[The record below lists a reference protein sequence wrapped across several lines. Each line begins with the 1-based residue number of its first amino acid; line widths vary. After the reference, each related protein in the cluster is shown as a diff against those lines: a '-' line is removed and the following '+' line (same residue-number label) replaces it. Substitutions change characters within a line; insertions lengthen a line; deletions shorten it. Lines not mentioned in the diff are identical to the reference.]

1 MNFVIGSLIGQLN
14 AKQPDVQVILKQ
26 FRNCLHDYREK
37 SEAWYGGVLDAEQQF
52 KVGDE
57 VDTQDKDDK
66 DPATLYA
73 TCPANGKLTLVHS
86 FEAARF
92 VPIGNTP
99 ARIVAVEDSS
109 FFGKNEIAKAIE
121 VTIGPSGIKEVP
133 GCKPGQQYKVTF
145 FPNPTRAQIDALY
158 ASYQGVIGQLE
169 GWLNGEWSSQF
180 LPLWR
185 AHNAA
190 SMSERALQQ
199 LEAAWKGLVKVIMG
213 LWEDI
218 KSLYDLVAHPRENYQ
233 KLRKFFTE
241 EQIKRIYN
249 ASKEGL
255 ETALLIASDEPLLWI
270 YVAAIVAWVSML
282 PPQTCIE
289 VLAELTGEVLLNIL
303 LGVVLTGGI
312 GLAVRVGTKA
322 LTAAKNGGRVVKLI
336 EDFTS
341 MLMKFSQGHAKSHA
355 SSAKPL
361 LAHGSGGM
369 QPTRKAT
376 LKIDPPTPS
385 QSAQPPAKPA
395 GRRSGGKP
403 SQAPS
408 QVPSSAAAKT
418 GTPQI
423 EPDATVYP
431 RSKPQNATSL
441 KQVEPVDDA
450 SAPAQTPNGKPADQ
464 ADKTCTNNCPVSMV
478 TGEELLTLTDGTLEG
493 VLPFT
498 WDRLYRTSAAEL
510 DCGLGYGWSHS
521 LAQRLELDGDQLVWT
536 DHENRRTRFPVP
548 SEQRPAITNR
558 LSRAAIYLGQD
569 PAELI
574 LAQAGEA
581 PRFYHFRRDAL
592 GGYLIAISDAYGNR
606 LNLSRDLAG
615 RLQRLSGAGRAL
627 LLRYEGS
634 HIVAVDYQIQ
644 RPAENEEA
652 SWHSVQTLVSYQYNA
667 QGQLIA
673 ASNALGETEHYRYN
687 DQHVIL
693 ERRLA
698 GGAAF
703 YWEWQGQGKQARCVH
718 HWANFGQMDAR
729 YVWDDK
735 GSVTVVNADGSEETY
750 AHDQNARLVRQV
762 DPDGAE
768 TLRSY
773 DDKGQLVAEQNPLGA
788 ITEYHYNE
796 AGRLES
802 RIPAEGEAVHY
813 SYFDGQVRS
822 VRRGKAIWKYE
833 RNAQGDI
840 TEQIDPLGQSTRYRY
855 DARGRLLEV
864 QHPDGSQHLLVWNA
878 QGELIEEQLP
888 GSGIRRYRYDAFGR
902 LITRQD
908 EHGALTQYQWDA
920 VGRLLQVTLPG
931 GTSRAYSYNA
941 YGKVTSERD
950 EQGRVTR
957 YEYADGLHLVSRRI
971 NPDGSQL
978 HYRYDNARLLL
989 TDIENERGEHYRL
1002 DYHPNGLIS
1011 QETGFDGRR
1020 TAYRYDLAG
1029 HLIEKMEFAEDGSER
1044 ITAYQRDSAGRLL
1057 VKTLPD
1063 GEQIHYA
1070 YDGLGRLVSVDDG
1083 QWPLAYSY
1091 DLRDRLIEE
1100 HQGWATL
1107 RYEYDALGQ
1116 LGHCRLPD
1124 GSRLDYRYR
1133 PGGELAG
1140 IDLNGQPLTRHQ
1152 FERGRE
1158 RYRRQ
1163 GALLSEYDYDEQGRL
1178 QAHRVRSDH
1187 RQLLQRQYR
1196 YDASGNLAA
1205 IEDSRKGSRSFHY
1218 DPLDR
1223 LVAVRGDLPESF
1235 AHDPAGTLLA
1245 QNSAA
1250 PEGLANVKGNRLL
1263 MQGDSH
1269 YDYDAFGNLVRE
1281 RRGAGR
1287 KLVTE
1292 YRYDSQ
1298 HRLIAASLSDGRQVQ
1313 YRYDASGRRIA
1324 KTVDGQTTEFLWQ
1337 GERLIAESGPA
1348 HYRSYVY
1355 EPGTFRP
1362 LALLQ
1367 GEGAA
1372 AEPLYYQLDH
1382 LGTPQELTSTD
1393 GQILWSVKYRAYG
1406 SLAKVEVA
1414 EIDNPLRFQGQ
1425 YFDAETG
1432 LHYNRHRY
1440 YNPGTGSFLT
1450 PDPIKLAGGLN
1461 NYQYVTNPTG
1471 WIDPLGL
1478 NACPEADGN
1487 SLGRAETP
1495 ENGAVVAEG
1504 APSTPA
1510 PDFYVGPSGPDST
1523 LPATGYRYMRYE
1535 NDDGT
1540 VNRYADATLESKSAP
1555 TTYIGFDKYDTG
1567 KEAREKFQVKGPE
1580 VGPDENGAGSWS
1592 DARLRGRFD
1601 TLQLY
1606 VDGVPQARVPH
1617 WKGDKDKSKLE
1628 PFADAYPEY
1637 GEGGARQV
1645 HLDGRKVEFDEVEI
1659 LPED

>member
-1 MNFVIGSLIGQLN
+1 MSFVIGSLIGQLN

-26 FRNCLHDYREK
+26 FRACLNDYREK

-99 ARIVAVEDSS
+99 VRVVPVEDGLIY
-109 FFGKNEIAKAIE
+109 GKNEIAKAIE
-121 VTIGPSGIKEVP
+121 VTIGPSGIKEIP
-133 GCKPGQQYKVTF
+133 GCTPGQQYKVTF
-145 FPNPTRAQIDALY
+145 FPNPTRAQIDALFG
-158 ASYQGVIGQLE
+158 SYQGVIGQLE
-169 GWLNGEWSSQF
+169 GWLKGEWDSQF

-218 KSLYDLVAHPRENYQ
+218 KSLYDLVAHPRENYE

-322 LTAAKNGGRVVKLI
+322 LSAAKNSGRVIKLI
-336 EDFTS
+336 EDFTG
-341 MLMKFSQGHAKSHA
+341 MLMKLSQGHAKPHA

-361 LAHGSGGM
+361 LAHGSGGL
-369 QPTRKAT
+369 QPARKST
-376 LKIDPPTPS
+376 LQIDPPTPA
-385 QSAQPPAKPA
+385 QSAQPPAKA
-395 GRRSGGKP
+395 TGRRSGGK
-403 SQAPS
+403 A
-408 QVPSSAAAKT
+408 SSAQSQPGTSGAAGKA
-418 GTPQI
+418 GGAQI

-431 RSKPQNATSL
+431 RKKPQNATSL
-441 KQVEPVDDA
+441 RQVEEVDDV
-450 SAPAQTPNGKPADQ
+450 STPSKTPADKPADQ

-493 VLPFT
+493 LLPFA
-498 WDRLYRTSAAEL
+498 WDRLYRTSAAEM

-521 LAQRLELDGDQLVWT
+521 LAQRLNLEGESLVWT
-536 DHENRRTRFPVP
+536 DHENRRTSFPIP

-574 LAQAGEA
+574 LAQAGKT

-606 LNLSRDLAG
+606 LALSRDLAG
-615 RLQRLSGAGRAL
+615 RPQRLSGAGRAL
-627 LLRYEGS
+627 LLNYEGRR
-634 HIVAVDYQIQ
+634 IVAVDYQIQ

-652 SWHSVQTLVSYQYNA
+652 SWQSVQTLVRYHYNE
-667 QGQLIA
+667 QGQLVA
-673 ASNALGETEHYRYN
+673 ASNTLGETEHYRY
-687 DQHVIL
+687 DTEHVIL

-729 YVWDDK
+729 YLWGDQ

-750 AHDQNARLVRQV
+750 VHDQNARLVRQV
-762 DPDGAE
+762 DPDGGE

-773 DDKGQLVAEQNPLGA
+773 DDKGQLVAEQSPLGA
-788 ITEYHYNE
+788 ITEYRYDE
-796 AGRLES
+796 AGLLET
-802 RIPAEGEAVHY
+802 RTPAEGEPVHY
-813 SYFDGQVRS
+813 SYFDGHVRS
-822 VRRGKAIWKYE
+822 VRRGKAVWKYE
-833 RNAQGDI
+833 RNEQGDI
-840 TEQIDPLGQSTRYRY
+840 TTQIDPLGQCTRYRY
-855 DARGRLLEV
+855 DARGRLLEIR
-864 QHPDGSQHLLVWNA
+864 HPDGSQHLLVWNA
-878 QGELIEEQLP
+878 QGELIEEKLP
-888 GSGIRRYRYDAFGR
+888 AGGVRRYRYDAFGR
-902 LITRQD
+902 QITRQD

-920 VGRLLQVTLPG
+920 VGRLVQVTLPG
-931 GTSRAYSYNA
+931 GASRAYSYNA

-950 EQGRVTR
+950 EQNRITR

-978 HYRYDNARLLL
+978 RYRYDNARLLL

-1020 TAYRYDLAG
+1020 SAYRYDLAG
-1029 HLIEKMEFAEDGSER
+1029 HLIEKKEFAEDRSER

-1057 VKTLPD
+1057 VKTLAD

-1070 YDGLGRLVSVDDG
+1070 YDGQGRLVSVDDG
-1083 QWPLAYSY
+1083 QWPLAYTY
-1091 DLRDRLIEE
+1091 DLRDRLVEE

-1133 PGGELAG
+1133 PGGELEG
-1140 IDLNGQPLTRHQ
+1140 IDLNGQPLSRHQ
-1152 FERGRE
+1152 FEQGRE

-1163 GALLSEYDYDEQGRL
+1163 GALLSEYDYDDQGRL
-1178 QAHRVRSDH
+1178 QAHRLRNEQ
-1187 RQLLQRQYR
+1187 RQLLRRQYH
-1196 YDASGNLAA
+1196 YDASGNLSA
-1205 IEDSRKGSRSFHY
+1205 IEDSRKGNRSFHY

-1245 QNSAA
+1245 QNSTA

-1269 YDYDAFGNLVRE
+1269 YDYDAFGNLVRK
-1281 RRGAGR
+1281 RRGAGQ
-1287 KLVTE
+1287 KLVTT
-1292 YRYDSQ
+1292 YQYDSQ
-1298 HRLIAASLSDGRQVQ
+1298 HRLIAANLPDGRCVQ
-1313 YRYDASGRRIA
+1313 YRYDAFGRRIA
-1324 KTVDGQTTEFLWQ
+1324 KTLDGQTTEFLWQ
-1337 GERLIAESGPA
+1337 GERLIAESGPT

-1372 AEPLYYQLDH
+1372 VEPYYYQLDH
-1382 LGTPQELTSTD
+1382 LGTPQELTSAG

-1414 EIDNPLRFQGQ
+1414 AIDNPLRFQGQ

-1461 NYQYVTNPTG
+1461 NYQYVPNPTG
-1471 WIDPLGL
+1471 WVDLLGL
-1478 NACPEADGN
+1478 HATNGQCP
-1487 SLGRAETP
+1487 
-1495 ENGAVVAEG
+1495 
-1504 APSTPA
+1504 PST
-1510 PDFYVGPSGPDST
+1510 ST
-1523 LPATGYRYMRYE
+1523 P
-1535 NDDGT
+1535 
-1540 VNRYADATLESKSAP
+1540 SKSTSQQPAVGQSSP
-1555 TTYIGFDKYDTG
+1555 NPPDVDLTG
-1567 KEAREKFQVKGPE
+1567 HRKDHILNRHRA
-1580 VGPDENGAGSWS
+1580 GAGKPGKTEFPASWS
-1592 DARLRGRFD
+1592 DDKILN
-1601 TLQLY
+1601 Y
-1606 VDGVPQARVPH
+1606 VSDVATDPSSTTGLGKWDSPYAIGVREGIEIRVDFYPRNH
-1617 WKGDKDKSKLE
+1617 PDYAGKIST
-1628 PFADAYPEY
+1628 AYPTNTP
-1637 GEGGARQV
+1637 AN
-1645 HLDGRKVEFDEVEI
+1645 
-1659 LPED
+1659 PP